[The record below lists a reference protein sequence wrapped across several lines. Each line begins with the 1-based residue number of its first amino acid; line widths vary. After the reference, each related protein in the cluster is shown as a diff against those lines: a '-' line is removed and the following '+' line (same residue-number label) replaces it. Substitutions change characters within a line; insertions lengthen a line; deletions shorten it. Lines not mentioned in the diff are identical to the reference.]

1 MDGQV
6 QLRCPRGAKVV
17 RTFSPPSPR
26 TTTFPFAA
34 VNWLDWLLLLL
45 FALAAFQ
52 GFRRGFI
59 IEVCSLLALLLGI
72 WAAVQFSERVGAAVG
87 LSPDR
92 TAIAFLIT
100 FVAVLIGVH
109 LLGRA
114 LTKLVDMAMLG
125 IPNKLAGIAFGVVR
139 SAFTLSIVLN
149 LLVGW
154 SDGRMPSPEVR
165 NASSLHG
172 PVRAFAPFIIPAL
185 GETKWVKE
193 VVEQLKQEALE
204 LWEGQ
209 P

>member
-1 MDGQV
+1 MIGLVYQW
-6 QLRCPRGAKVV
+6 CFCGAKVV

-26 TTTFPFAA
+26 TTFVFVA
-34 VNWLDWLLLLL
+34 VNWLDWLFLLML
-45 FALAAFQ
+45 ALAAFQ

-72 WAAVQFSERVGAAVG
+72 WAAVQFSERVGVAVG
-87 LSPDR
+87 LDPDR
-92 TAIAFLIT
+92 TAIAFLLT

-125 IPNKLAGIAFGVVR
+125 IPNKLAGIAFGVLR
-139 SAFTLSIVLN
+139 SAFTLSIILN

-165 NASSLHG
+165 NASALYG
-172 PVRAFAPFIIPAL
+172 PVRAFAPFIIPPL

-193 VVEQLKQEALE
+193 VVDQLKQEALE
-204 LWEGQ
+204 LWDAK